1 MLHDA
6 SVRNP
11 QDSSMGRFNPFCPNR
26 RTEMQ
31 GLFDATPQDIAAL
44 KLDIA
49 RLNDSYRA
57 GQPEVS
63 DEQYDAMIDQLKGML
78 SAADHANFVRS
89 LTEQGGEVQHP
100 YVMGS
105 LKKVKHGEGQLVPWL
120 QKNNVRLLLVSEKID
135 GLSFVATYVNGLLVS
150 GATRG
155 DGTTGTAISDKLVHI
170 LPNQLN
176 EPVTL
181 DVRGELTLTGD
192 DHIGLGFKNR
202 RNGSVGIINRDKVDA
217 KDVAKVRGFAYQI
230 KLGHMATA
238 PASEQLKV
246 LRHLGF
252 HTPSWRHID
261 LNHTTILSV
270 EGKLADYL
278 QQQKA
283 SAAYDIDGL
292 VLSDAGYQLEDV
304 FHPEGMVAFKV
315 NQDAVQT
322 TVTGIEWNV
331 SKNGLVK
338 PVVLVESKEID
349 GTTVSRVTGYN
360 AQWLLDNGIGEGA
373 SVGIIKSGE
382 IIPKIVEVYQA
393 APVVFLGECPS
404 CGTNLDM
411 IGVDLCCDNEAC
423 GAAGVKTVESF
434 LSKLDIEGAKAT
446 TLENLGIRSMDD
458 LLSWQ
463 PDTKYKSQTSL
474 YDEILKKVFNAP
486 ADRLFAAMLFDGF
499 GRKMIGKLIDFYGSR
514 WEATCAVLAVAND
527 EIQEGFCLPEGF
539 TSYNITKAAPSWEAN
554 LEMVGKIC
562 ADPRYVEPVE
572 EEKPTGGKL
581 EGKSFL
587 FTGTLSMPRKLAEKM
602 VADNGGNIASS
613 VSKNLT
619 YLVAGE
625 SAGSKL
631 EKAKKLG
638 IPVLTEQEF
647 AEMLA

>member
-1 MLHDA
+1 M
-6 SVRNP
+6 P
-11 QDSSMGRFNPFCPNR
+11 TP
-26 RTEMQ
+26 
-31 GLFDATPQDIAAL
+31 TPQDIAAI

-49 RLNDSYRA
+49 RLNDCYRA

-63 DEQYDAMIDQLKGML
+63 DEQYDTMIDQLKSML

-105 LKKVKHGEGQLVPWL
+105 LKKVKHGEGQLAPWL

-135 GLSFVATYVNGLLVS
+135 GLSFAATYVNGVLVS

-181 DVRGELTLTGD
+181 DVRGELTIIGD

-252 HTPSWRHID
+252 QTPSWTHID
-261 LNHTTILSV
+261 LNNTAILSV

-278 QQQKA
+278 QKQKA
-283 SAAYDIDGL
+283 SATYDIDGL

-331 SKNGLVK
+331 SKNGLLK
-338 PVVLVESKEID
+338 PVVLVTPTDID

-382 IIPKIVEVYQA
+382 IIPKIVDIYQT

-404 CGTNLDM
+404 CGTPLDM
-411 IGVDLCCDNEAC
+411 IGVDLCCDNESC
-423 GAAGVKTVESF
+423 GAAGVKEVESF
-434 LSKLDIEGAKAT
+434 LTKLDIEGAKAK
-446 TLENLGIRSMDD
+446 TLESLGIRSFDD
-458 LLSWQ
+458 LLAWQ
-463 PDTKYKSQTSL
+463 PDAKYKSQTNL
-474 YDEILKKVFNAP
+474 YAELGKKVFNAP
-486 ADRLFAAMLFDGF
+486 AGKLFAAMRFDGF
-499 GRKMIGKLIDFYGSR
+499 GRKMVGKLIEFYGSR
-514 WEATCAVLAVAND
+514 HAATGAIHAAKSGDDPV
-527 EIQEGFCLPEGF
+527 GGYPEGF
-539 TSYNITKAAPSWEAN
+539 TRLNMSKAAASWMNN
-554 LEMVGKIC
+554 LEMTGRIC
-562 ADPRYVEPVE
+562 GDSRYQEPAE
-572 EEKPTGGKL
+572 EEKQPTGEGKL
-581 EGKSFL
+581 AGKSFL
-587 FTGTLSMPRKLAEKM
+587 FTGTLAMPRKQAEKL
-602 VADNGGNIASS
+602 VTDNGGTIASS
-613 VSKNLT
+613 VSKTLA

-625 SAGSKL
+625 AAGSKL
-631 EKAKKLG
+631 EKANKLG
-638 IPVLTEQEF
+638 VTVLSEQQFTEMV
-647 AEMLA
+647 A